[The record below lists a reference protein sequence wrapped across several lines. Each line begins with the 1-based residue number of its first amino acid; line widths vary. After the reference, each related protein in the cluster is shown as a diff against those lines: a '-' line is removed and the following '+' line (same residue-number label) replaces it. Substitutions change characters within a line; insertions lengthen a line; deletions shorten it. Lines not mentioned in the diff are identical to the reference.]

1 MQTRRDFLGKMTV
14 AAAAAVIPAR
24 AAKGKGT
31 IGLGL
36 GNYGL
41 KMYPTDEAIKL
52 IAKLGYDSVELCLM
66 PGWPTEPVKVSP
78 EERRKIRAVVG
89 GLGLP
94 MPCMLETIPILG
106 DHKANLERI
115 RRDAQFGH
123 DVNANAGGVM
133 PSVQTHLGGL
143 TKEWDEKKNLVLD
156 RLGGWGKV
164 GKEMNTVVSFKGH
177 NLNLNDTSEK

>member
-1 MQTRRDFLGKMTV
+1 MHTRRDFLQNMAL
-14 AAAAAVIPAR
+14 AASTILPA

-41 KMYPTDEAIKL
+41 KMYATDEAIKF
-52 IAKLGYDSVELCLM
+52 IASVGYDSVELCLM

-78 EERRKIRAVVG
+78 EERRKIRAVVA
-89 GLGLP
+89 GLRLP

-123 DVNANAGGVM
+123 DVNANAG
-133 PSVQTHLGGL
+133 
-143 TKEWDEKKNLVLD
+143 
-156 RLGGWGKV
+156 
-164 GKEMNTVVSFKGH
+164 
-177 NLNLNDTSEK
+177 

>member
-1 MQTRRDFLGKMTV
+1 MQSRRHFLRK
-14 AAAAAVIPAR
+14 AAVSAATAALPAL

-66 PGWPTEPVKVSP
+66 PGWPTEPVKVP
-78 EERRKIRAVVG
+78 AEGRRNIRTVVA

-94 MPCMLETIPILG
+94 MPCMLETI
-106 DHKANLERI
+106 
-115 RRDAQFGH
+115 
-123 DVNANAGGVM
+123 
-133 PSVQTHLGGL
+133 
-143 TKEWDEKKNLVLD
+143 
-156 RLGGWGKV
+156 
-164 GKEMNTVVSFKGH
+164 
-177 NLNLNDTSEK
+177 